1 MTYNLNSDY
10 SQTKTNNNYYNYFEK
25 YNLDNQV
32 IINQKLPLGEKV
44 LPSDIDI
51 FSEIEKTSIKNDE
64 VKNFLNRFRTILS
77 FFSLN
82 NITFPKLQIN
92 TVENES
98 TEISWISNY
107 FRVYYNFEK
116 DRTQNSYGMIVSK
129 NDDKYFSSM
138 FDFLNP
144 EKYDEIIS
152 KSIEFFISKMNG
164 N

>member
-1 MTYNLNSDY
+1 MTYNLNTDY
-10 SQTKTNNNYYNYFEK
+10 SQPKISNNYYNYFEK
-25 YNLDNQV
+25 YSLNNQV
-32 IINQKLPLGEKV
+32 IINQKLPLGQKV

-64 VKNFLNRFRTILS
+64 VKNFLNHFRTI
-77 FFSLN
+77 FSLLSLS
-82 NITFPKLQIN
+82 NITFPKLQVN
-92 TVENES
+92 TDENES

-107 FRVYYNFEK
+107 FRIYYNFEK
-116 DRTQNSYGMIVSK
+116 DKSQNSYGMIVSK
-129 NDDKYFSSM
+129 NDEKYFSSM

-152 KSIEFFISKMNG
+152 KSIDFFIAKMNG